1 MKKLKTFLCFALVM
15 ILALPMFAGCS
26 FGGNNADVNNNEPTY
41 YETQKELS
49 EKLTQTKYA
58 LKSLELNLTGYATSN
73 NKYLE
78 IKYTVWANAD
88 GGFDSYRLYANQ
100 NVSYIVYDS
109 GTKYNKPV
117 GKIVNGQFYSAT
129 YNGNN
134 FVSYSSTGE
143 SAASKTFILTVDKIE
158 TYMNL
163 IRNCTYVCYNN
174 YLINMLTGEATY
186 NTLYGEYTE
195 ILFFNSY
202 SDFMYRRISAMIG
215 FNQSNEGIN
224 CSTCTCYPHIY
235 YNDNSRY
242 HDLFFYVATSAISN
256 VTADSITSY
265 IS

>member
-1 MKKLKTFLCFALVM
+1 MKKLKTFLCLALVM
-15 ILALPMFAGCS
+15 ILALQMFAGCS

-49 EKLTQTKYA
+49 EKLSQTKYA
-58 LKSLELNLTGYATSN
+58 LKSLELDLTGYTTSN
-73 NKYLE
+73 NYYE
-78 IKYTVWANAD
+78 IIYTVWANAD

-100 NVSYIVYDS
+100 SVSYIVYDS
-109 GTKYNKPV
+109 GPKKNKPV
-117 GKIVNGQFYSAT
+117 GKIVNGQYYSAN

-158 TYMNL
+158 TYMDL

-202 SDFMYRRISAMIG
+202 SDFMFRRISTMIG
-215 FNQSNEGIN
+215 LNRNNEGI
-224 CSTCTCYPHIY
+224 CTCYPHIY

-242 HDLFFYVATSAISN
+242 HDLFFYVKTSGIST
-256 VTADSITSY
+256 VTADSIASY